1 MTDSDDS
8 KNLPAL
14 VADLH
19 AHLEATAT
27 LPVEESA
34 SRWLGEA
41 EAVAYDAVG
50 TDVNREVVEKRV
62 EQIGMLLSNVE
73 DTGSEAA
80 DERVAAARELV
91 AKIESR
97 L

>member
-1 MTDSDDS
+1 MTDPDD
-8 KNLPAL
+8 PREL

-19 AHLEATAT
+19 AHLEATAH

-41 EAVAYDAVG
+41 EAVCEDAAGPDVPESVVG
-50 TDVNREVVEKRV
+50 KRV
-62 EQIGMLLSNVE
+62 EQVRMLLSNVE
-73 DTGSEAA
+73 TTGDDAA
-80 DERVAAARELV
+80 DEHVDAARELV
-91 AKIESR
+91 AELESR